1 MSGPGK
7 QETQLSGEDPS
18 EASSIN
24 QTRSVPT
31 LCPQETPA
39 SLASRTAVLMFQAIE
54 SHCAI
59 LLEPRPNA
67 KSILGVGH
75 GRRWDRY

>member
-1 MSGPGK
+1 MWSPGK
-7 QETQLSGEDPS
+7 QETRLSGEDLS

-24 QTRSVPT
+24 QTRSVPA
-31 LCPQETPA
+31 LSPQATPP
-39 SLASRTAVLMFQAIE
+39 SLASRNVVLIFQAIE

-59 LLEPRPNA
+59 LLEPKPNP

-75 GRRWDRY
+75 GRR